1 MTILIASHNPG
12 KFKEIAEILA
22 PLGLQA
28 KSLADL
34 EITEEFE
41 ENEDSFEAN
50 AMGKARF
57 YSQLTGLPTFADD
70 SGIVVTALEGE
81 LGVKTRRWGAGAK
94 ASDEEW
100 LEFFLR
106 RMESET
112 DRSARFVCAAAYV
125 ATEKEWVELGE
136 VSGLLAEAPEEPL
149 EPGIP
154 LSSVF
159 IPEGYDKV
167 YMALLKEG
175 KKHEI
180 SHRGKAFQKLLNR
193 LQDA

>member
-22 PLGLQA
+22 PLGLEA
-28 KSLADL
+28 KSLSDL
-34 EITEEFE
+34 GIAEEFE

-50 AMGKARF
+50 ALGKARF

-70 SGIVVTALEGE
+70 SGIVVTALQGE

-100 LEFFLR
+100 LEHFLH
-106 RMESET
+106 RMEPEA
-112 DRSARFVCAAAYV
+112 DRSARFVCAAAYCEGERELV
-125 ATEKEWVELGE
+125 QLGE
-136 VSGLLAEAPEEPL
+136 VCGLLAKELQAPL
-149 EPGIP
+149 VAGIP

-159 IPEGYDKV
+159 IPDGYDKV
-167 YMALLKEG
+167 YTALLKEG

-180 SHRGKAFQKLLNR
+180 SHRGQAFQKLLQQLKN
-193 LQDA
+193 A